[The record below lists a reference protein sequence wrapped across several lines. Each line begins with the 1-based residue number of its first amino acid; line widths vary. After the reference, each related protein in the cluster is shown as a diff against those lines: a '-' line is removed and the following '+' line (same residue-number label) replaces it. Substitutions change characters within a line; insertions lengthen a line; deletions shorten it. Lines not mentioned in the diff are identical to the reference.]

1 MRRTSKLPLLA
12 ALLTVLLLLPSAA
25 AAAAAVARAIDA
37 SKDQRLQ
44 LPDTL
49 AVGPESVAFD
59 GHGGGPYVSV
69 SDGRVLKYAGE
80 GAGWTTFA
88 YSPSYTKNSCD
99 AQSELPPV
107 AKESSCG
114 RPLGLRFHRNSG
126 DLYIADDGG
135 EATVLATEADGEP
148 LRFTNGVDVDQ
159 VTGDVYFTDSSK
171 TYQRSQ
177 HQMVTQTGD
186 STGRIMKYDPKTK
199 QVTVLQSGVT
209 YPNGIAISE
218 DRTHLIVALTGPCK
232 LLKYWIKGPKAN
244 TSEIFTDLPG
254 YPDNVRPD
262 GKGGY
267 WIALHREKYEF
278 PFGVNRHLVAI
289 RIGAEGF
296 LLVRDILQGRSTMEV
311 VVTASQGPLRSLP
324 AKLEA
329 ALLLLDRS
337 GFLLLKGVKKQISL
351 LKALGLVGFES
362 SVEMLSGLLG
372 DNEGGKLKV
381 VAIAGRGEV
390 GKTTLAKE
398 LYSKLRGQF
407 KCCAFVWAS
416 RWLAMRKLLRDLLL
430 QVRRHQPVD
439 AYKLMIYGY
448 LSGILSMLL
457 SQMLVTIVG
466 CW

>member
-12 ALLTVLLLLPSAA
+12 ALLTVLLLLPS

-69 SDGRVLKYAGE
+69 SDGRVLKYGGE

-126 DLYIADDGG
+126 DLYIADAYMGMMRVGPNGG
-135 EATVLATEADGEP
+135 EATVLATEAAGEP
-148 LRFTNGVDVDQ
+148 FRFTNGVDVDQ
-159 VTGDVYFTDSSK
+159 VTGE
-171 TYQRSQ
+171 

-186 STGRIMKYDPKTK
+186 STGRIM
-199 QVTVLQSGVT
+199 
-209 YPNGIAISE
+209 NE

-244 TSEIFTDLPG
+244 TSEMFTDLPG

-262 GKGGY
+262 GK
-267 WIALHREKYEF
+267 
-278 PFGVNRHLVAI
+278 AI
-289 RIGAEGF
+289 RIDAQGEKLQEMTGPKN
-296 LLVRDILQGRSTMEV
+296 VRPTEV
-311 VVTASQGPLRSLP
+311 VEREDG
-324 AKLEA
+324 K
-329 ALLLLDRS
+329 
-337 GFLLLKGVKKQISL
+337 IY
-351 LKALGLVGFES
+351 LG
-362 SVEMLSGLLG
+362 SVELSY
-372 DNEGGKLKV
+372 V
-381 VAIAGRGEV
+381 
-390 GKTTLAKE
+390 
-398 LYSKLRGQF
+398 S
-407 KCCAFVWAS
+407 
-416 RWLAMRKLLRDLLL
+416 
-430 QVRRHQPVD
+430 
-439 AYKLMIYGY
+439 
-448 LSGILSMLL
+448 
-457 SQMLVTIVG
+457 IVKST
-466 CW
+466 